1 MAAAPETQTAA
12 AEVAKMTKVQKLAA
26 LLVIL
31 GPDSAAQL
39 LKGLDDHELEAVTAE
54 MTKFAIISQD
64 MQQQIL
70 REFTEVAVQ
79 ASTAVLGGLDFTKAA
94 LEKSV
99 GLFRAADIISR
110 VAPTRTPVA
119 AMQGIVELEA
129 RQIYNLVKFEQPQ
142 TIALVTSYLTSD
154 KASQLL
160 ALLPV
165 EQRDQVIER
174 LATLSPTPIEVVEQV
189 VEVLNQRLGGKHTRA
204 LNQTGGLKT
213 AAEVL
218 NAMDKNLSKALLVSL
233 EERNPE
239 LSQAIRQKMF
249 TFEDLTLLDMTA
261 LQMVLREVEMRDLAV
276 ALKTASENLQTLL
289 LSCISK
295 RAAETVKE
303 EMGFLGPLK
312 LREID
317 AAQQR
322 IIEVV
327 RRLETEGQIDLGN
340 PSEPARHEAAVA

>member
-1 MAAAPETQTAA
+1 
-12 AEVAKMTKVQKLAA
+12 MTKVQKLAA

-31 GPDSAAQL
+31 GPEAAAQL
-39 LKGLDDHELEAVTAE
+39 LKSLDDHELEAVTGE
-54 MTKFAIISQD
+54 MAKLAIIGQEL
-64 MQQQIL
+64 QQQIL
-70 REFTEVAVQ
+70 KEFTEVAVQ
-79 ASTAVLGGLDFTKAA
+79 ASTAVLGGVDFTKAA

-99 GLFRAADIISR
+99 GLFRATDIISR

-129 RQIYNLVKFEQPQ
+129 RQIYNLVKLEQPQ
-142 TIALVTSYLTSD
+142 TIALVASYLASD

-160 ALLPV
+160 ALLRP

-189 VEVLNQRLGGKHTRA
+189 VQVLNQRLGGKQTRA

-213 AAEVL
+213 AADVL

-249 TFEDLTLLDMTA
+249 TFEDLTWLDTSS

-276 ALKTASENLQTLL
+276 ALKTASEKLQGLL

-303 EMGFLGPLK
+303 EMSFLGPLK
-312 LREID
+312 LKEIEG
-317 AAQQR
+317 AQQR

-340 PSEPARHEAAVA
+340 PDHASRHEVLV